1 MSLLGAYI
9 ITFIASFCTLV
20 IEMVAGRILAPFVG
34 VSIYTWTSIIG
45 VILAGISVGA
55 YIGGKLVD
63 RFPSRKTLGWLLLL
77 SGIMALLIIPIT
89 YLVASYRFPVSLM
102 LRIFIVTS
110 IIFFI
115 PGCILGTISPVVV
128 RLTLKSLEKAGN
140 VIGKIYALSTLGA
153 IIGTFV
159 TGFFL
164 ISWWGTTKIVV
175 CMGIALMLAGLF
187 SGSFLS
193 SAFFKKK
200 TTISAIIILLIACPS
215 LWALNGHLCKT
226 SPFIRNINHYGS
238 SLYENPLSE
247 DADYYKESDYYTIKL
262 GNTTSSDGTTPLK
275 TLVLDHLI
283 HSYVSLDN
291 PLHIEYEYEKIYT
304 DVLKWKFKKD
314 TGFKSL
320 AIGGGGY
327 TFPRY
332 MEVSYPNAHIDVVEI
347 DPLVT
352 KVAYDQLKMPRN
364 TRITTYNTDGRW
376 YVMNCKDKYDL
387 VFIDAYND
395 LSTPYHLTTKE
406 FAEQI
411 KGVMN
416 PNAILMSNIID
427 NFKKGA
433 FLPSYMRTLQE
444 VFGQKNVYLI
454 SVNPD
459 FDKIGISTFIV
470 LASNNA
476 LDIKTFNKFLKSK
489 LGGNATAAVLPEDL
503 MEEFIN
509 KKDTIIITDDYAPT
523 DNLIAPIFEER
534 FGYSRER

>member
-1 MSLLGAYI
+1 MSLLGAYV

-63 RFPSRKTLGWLLLL
+63 RFPSRRTLGWLLLL
-77 SGIMALLIIPIT
+77 SGAMALLIIPVT
-89 YLVASYRFPVSLM
+89 YVVASYRFPVSLM

-110 IIFFI
+110 IIFFV

-128 RLTLKSLEKAGN
+128 RLTLKNLENAGN

-153 IIGTFV
+153 IVGTFV
-159 TGFFL
+159 TGFFF

-175 CMGIALMLAGLF
+175 CMGIALMFVGLF

-193 SAFFKKK
+193 IGLFKKK
-200 TTISAIIILLIACPS
+200 ATIGVIIILLVACP
-215 LWALNGHLCKT
+215 ALSAVNTYLSEV
-226 SPFIRNINHYGS
+226 SPFIKRLNRYGA
-238 SLYENPLSE
+238 SLYKSPLSVG
-247 DADYYKESDYYTIKL
+247 ADYYRESNYYTIKL
-262 GNTTSSDGTTPLK
+262 ASTLSRDGTTPLK

-283 HSYVSLDN
+283 HSYVNLGN
-291 PLHIEYEYEKIYT
+291 PLHIEYEYERIYA
-304 DVLKWKFKKD
+304 DVLKWRFKKE

-320 AIGGGGY
+320 TIGGGGY

-332 MEVSYPNAHIDVVEI
+332 MEVYYPNAHIDVVEI

-352 KVAYDQLKMPRN
+352 KVAYDELKMPRN
-364 TRITTYNTDGRW
+364 TRIATYNTDGRW

-387 VFIDAYND
+387 VFTDAYND
-395 LSTPYHLTTKE
+395 LSIPYHLTTRE
-406 FAEQI
+406 FARQI
-411 KGVMN
+411 KDIMN
-416 PNAILMSNIID
+416 PDAILMSNIID

-433 FLPSYMRTLQE
+433 FLPSYIKTLQE
-444 VFGQKNVYLI
+444 VFGPKNVHLI
-454 SVNPD
+454 SVHPD

-470 LASNNA
+470 LASNGALNMDDFNA
-476 LDIKTFNKFLKSK
+476 FLKSE
-489 LGGNATAAVLPEDL
+489 LGGKATAAVLPHDQ
-503 MEEFIN
+503 MARFVD
-509 KKDTIIITDDYAPT
+509 KKDAIVITDDYAPI
-523 DNLIAPIFEER
+523 DNLIAPIFEAR
-534 FGYSRER
+534 FGYNRKR